1 VERDHVDEMVEA
13 WAATDPDLDASPLEV
28 VGRLMRASALLE
40 RSIESALRPLG
51 LSFGDFDVVNTLR
64 RRADPGG
71 TNPTVLADSAL
82 ITTGAMTTRLH
93 RLERAGLIERHPDPD
108 DGRAVR
114 IRLTPLGED
123 RARRAVGAVI
133 EADRAFLA
141 PLGEED
147 RAAAVA
153 VLRLLL
159 THAEP
164 PTLRS

>member
-71 TNPTVLADSAL
+71 TNPKVLADSAL